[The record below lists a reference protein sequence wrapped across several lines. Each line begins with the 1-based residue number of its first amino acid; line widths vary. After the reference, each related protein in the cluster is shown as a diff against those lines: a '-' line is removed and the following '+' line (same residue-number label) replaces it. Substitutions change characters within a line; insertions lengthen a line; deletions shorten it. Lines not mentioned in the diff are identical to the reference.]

1 MITPAAPGAAAEASP
16 ALGMDVPV
24 GSRRYTLPTEFAPEI
39 AEMLEDRKAAI
50 LKAVVEEYIQTAQP
64 VGSGHIA
71 NAPGVGVSPATVRN
85 ELAQLEMQG
94 YLHQPHTSAGR
105 VPTDKGYRFFVDS
118 LEMPTL
124 GEAQADQIRSFFET
138 SHGELERLL
147 QETTQLLVGLTDCA
161 AVVVGP
167 GPQAATVRS
176 IQLVRVS
183 QRAAVVVAV
192 LSNGAVEKATIELD
206 DHITDDDIDTVSAV
220 LAGERIGRTLNEDI
234 EHQPGLDDRLAK
246 LATTAVDALVDAP
259 ATELDNV
266 FVGGQSRVVSA
277 FDAIEKVREV
287 LAVLERQLVVVSLIR
302 DVLAR
307 GQSVSIGAET
317 GVENLR
323 DCSLVVAPY
332 EVDGQQVGTIGVLGP
347 TRLNYPQA
355 LSTVAVVS
363 QRLGDRLSEG

>member
-1 MITPAAPGAAAEASP
+1 
-16 ALGMDVPV
+16 
-24 GSRRYTLPTEFAPEI
+24 
-39 AEMLEDRKAAI
+39 MLEDRKAAI

-71 NAPGVGVSPATVRN
+71 DAPGVGVSPATVRN
-85 ELAQLEMQG
+85 ELAQLEKQG

-118 LEMPTL
+118 LELPAL
-124 GEAQADQIRSFFET
+124 GDAQADQIRTFFDS

-147 QETTQLLVGLTDCA
+147 QETAQLLVGLTDCA

-167 GPQAATVRS
+167 GPKAATVRS

-183 QRAAVVVAV
+183 QRAAIAVAV

-206 DHITDDDIDTVSAV
+206 DDITDDDIDTVSMV
-220 LAGERIGRTLNEDI
+220 LAGERIGRTLDEEI
-234 EHQPGLDDRLAK
+234 EHSPGIDEKLAK
-246 LATTAVDALVDAP
+246 LATTTVDALVGTPTADV
-259 ATELDNV
+259 DNV

-287 LAVLERQLVVVSLIR
+287 LAILERQLVVVSLIR

-307 GQSVSIGAET
+307 GQNVSIGTET

-323 DCSLVVAPY
+323 DCSLVVAPV
-332 EVDGQQVGTIGVLGP
+332 EVDGQAAGTIGVLGP

-363 QRLGDRLSEG
+363 QRLGHRLSEG

>member
-1 MITPAAPGAAAEASP
+1 
-16 ALGMDVPV
+16 
-24 GSRRYTLPTEFAPEI
+24 
-39 AEMLEDRKAAI
+39 MLEDRKAKI

-71 NAPGVGVSPATVRN
+71 DAPGIGVSPATVRN
-85 ELAQLEMQG
+85 ELVQLEKQG

-105 VPTDKGYRFFVDS
+105 VPTDKGYRYFVDA
-118 LEMPTL
+118 LELPRL
-124 GEAQADQIRSFFET
+124 GPLESEQVSSFFET

-147 QETTQLLVGLTDCA
+147 HETTHLLVGLTDCA

-176 IQLVRVS
+176 IQMVRVAH
-183 QRAAVVVAV
+183 RVAVVVAV
-192 LSNGAVEKATIELD
+192 LSNGGVEKATIDLD
-206 DHITDDDIDTVSAV
+206 DDTTDDDVDAVSRL
-220 LAGERIGRTLNEDI
+220 LAAERLGRTLDEPVQSAEGVD
-234 EHQPGLDDRLAK
+234 ERLVK
-246 LATTAVDALVDAP
+246 LAVAAVDALVGPPNEDP
-259 ATELDNV
+259 DHV
-266 FVGGQSRVVSA
+266 FMGGQSRMVSA

-307 GQSVSIGAET
+307 GQTVSIGTET
-317 GVENLR
+317 GVEPLN

-355 LSTVAVVS
+355 LSAVALVS

>member
-1 MITPAAPGAAAEASP
+1 
-16 ALGMDVPV
+16 
-24 GSRRYTLPTEFAPEI
+24 
-39 AEMLEDRKAAI
+39 MLEDRKAAI

-71 NAPGVGVSPATVRN
+71 DAPGISVSPATVRN
-85 ELAQLEMQG
+85 ELVQLEKQG

-118 LEMPTL
+118 LSMPAL
-124 GEAQADQIRSFFET
+124 ADAQADEIRTFFDH

-147 QETTQLLVGLTDCA
+147 QETTQLLSGLTDCA

-167 GPQAATVRS
+167 GPQSATVRS

-183 QRAAVVVAV
+183 PHSAVAVAV
-192 LSNGAVEKATIELD
+192 LSNGAVEKAHLELAD
-206 DHITDDDIDTVSAV
+206 GVTDEQISAASS
-220 LAGERIGRTLNEDI
+220 LLTGQRLGRTLDEVVTAERGVDANVAA
-234 EHQPGLDDRLAK
+234 LAV
-246 LATTAVDALVDAP
+246 AAVDALVGVPSADP
-259 ATELDNV
+259 DNV
-266 FVGGQSRVVSA
+266 FVGGASRVVSA
-277 FDAIEKVREV
+277 FDAVEKVREV

-307 GQSVSIGAET
+307 GQNVSIGTET
-317 GVENLR
+317 GVEPLNE
-323 DCSLVVAPY
+323 CSLVVAPY
-332 EVDGQQVGTIGVLGP
+332 EVDGHQVGTIGVLGP

-355 LSTVAVVS
+355 LSAVAVVS